1 MCVTASAR
9 FAEGC
14 RTYTQRLECYVARL
28 ARTIRLLEVARHAP
42 MPDSHVGLGRDI
54 IKDILT
60 PHPRARFGRIGLG
73 KLKGIAIGRGH
84 RYLSVLVD

>member
-1 MCVTASAR
+1 MRV
-9 FAEGC
+9 AEVR
-14 RTYTQRLECYVARL
+14 RTYTKRLECYVVSL
-28 ARTIRLLEVARHAP
+28 ARTMSLVEGASHAC

-60 PHPRARFGRIGLG
+60 RHPRARFGRRGLG
-73 KLKGIAIGRGH
+73 QLKRIGIGRGH